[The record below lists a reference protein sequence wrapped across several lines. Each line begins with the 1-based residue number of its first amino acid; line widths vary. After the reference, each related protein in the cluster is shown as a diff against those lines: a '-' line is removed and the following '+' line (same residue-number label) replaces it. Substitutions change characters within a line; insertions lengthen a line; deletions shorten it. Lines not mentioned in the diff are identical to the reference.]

1 MSFDES
7 VSVANLLRCFRD
19 SLIGRNVKGIVHN
32 MNSPL
37 QVLSMHMELLAMDL
51 SRLSTLRDEPNKLT
65 SGISQAANRLEQL
78 EDIVSKINDMVRLL
92 GSRAHDEE
100 QEEEDGPVM
109 VSQMLM
115 ETIEFWKSDLFF
127 KHKVGI
133 ELSFPEASPVLV
145 LNEYHVRDGLD
156 GIFFYLIGLLRN
168 AQEPGLEISISGA
181 KDGAVS
187 VGFFPKGALI
197 PIEKMQRVSS
207 ISHER
212 DLAEDFH
219 SLIVEPETLGMAMAK
234 TSLEKAGAE
243 LKIAKDGLVVKF
255 KNSP

>member
-1 MSFDES
+1 MSFDAKGS
-7 VSVANLLRCFRD
+7 FASLLRYFRD
-19 SLIGRNVKGIVHN
+19 SLIGRNAKGIVHN

-51 SRLSTLRDEPNKLT
+51 GRLSTLRDEPDKMT
-65 SGISQAANRLEQL
+65 SGISQAAKRLEQL

-100 QEEEDGPVM
+100 QKEEDGPVM
-109 VSQMLM
+109 VSQMVL

-133 ELSFPEASPVLV
+133 ELSFPDASPVLI
-145 LNEYHVRDGLD
+145 LNEHYIKDGLD
-156 GIFFYLIGLLRN
+156 SIFFSIIELLRD
-168 AQEPGLEISISGA
+168 APEPGLEISISGT
-181 KDGAVS
+181 KDGTVS

-219 SLIVEPETLGMAMAK
+219 SLIVEPVALAMAVAK
-234 TSLEKAGAE
+234 TSLIRAAAE
-243 LKIAKDGLVVKF
+243 LKIAEDGLVVKL
-255 KNSP
+255 KNSS